1 MEGQGCGR
9 NAQSF
14 LHHARGQSPRSRND
28 EGSEYLQTNGMPQR
42 NQCLNDGLLF
52 HLCDYTSRLVV
63 FDVNAVSGMRRALN
77 DLPHFRQLDVRQNL
91 KMHQGPAIRRVKPE
105 DFERV
110 ASHACYREDDAPRR
124 LAYAAW
130 VKRRIE
136 MGTYIGRFSVE
147 GDSVASGVGA
157 LLLDWGP
164 TRANPSGTMA
174 RIVNVY
180 TEPPWRRQGIAK
192 RLLEALMTDCEQ
204 RGIREFNLG
213 STPEARAL
221 YERLGFQLY
230 PAEMRRRVSDNC

>member
-1 MEGQGCGR
+1 
-9 NAQSF
+9 
-14 LHHARGQSPRSRND
+14 
-28 EGSEYLQTNGMPQR
+28 MPQR

-52 HLCDYTSRLVV
+52 HLYDYTSRLVV
-63 FDVNAVSGMRRALN
+63 FDDNVVSSTQRAMN
-77 DLPHFRQLDVRQNL
+77 DLPCFHQLDVRQNL

-105 DFERV
+105 DFERI
-110 ASHACYREDDAPRR
+110 ASHACHREDDAPRH

-136 MGTYIGRFSVE
+136 MGTYFGRFAVE
-147 GDSVASGVGA
+147 GEAVVSGAGA
-157 LLLDWGP
+157 VLLDWGP

-180 TEPPWRRQGIAK
+180 TEPTWRRQGIAK

-204 RGIREFNLG
+204 SGIREFNLG
-213 STPEARAL
+213 STPEASTL

-230 PAEMRRRVSDNC
+230 PAEMRRRVTENS